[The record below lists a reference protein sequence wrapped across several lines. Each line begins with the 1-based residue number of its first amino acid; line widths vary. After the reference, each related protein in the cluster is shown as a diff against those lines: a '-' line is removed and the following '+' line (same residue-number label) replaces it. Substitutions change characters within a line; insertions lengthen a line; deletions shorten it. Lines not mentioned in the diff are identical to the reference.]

1 MQILSCRTILESEL
15 AEFLDASAVIDWA
28 ITCSMVWTSSS
39 CQIETSPV
47 RLLRI
52 RHFIACLP
60 STVVWSTV
68 FQRFYMPRI
77 VSLKIAGDP
86 VVIESVVRHIASE
99 ANVFTD
105 LECMQL
111 VSTSGAYS
119 TWCDFWV

>member
-1 MQILSCRTILESEL
+1 
-15 AEFLDASAVIDWA
+15 
-28 ITCSMVWTSSS
+28 
-39 CQIETSPV
+39 
-47 RLLRI
+47 
-52 RHFIACLP
+52 
-60 STVVWSTV
+60 
-68 FQRFYMPRI
+68 MPRI

-99 ANVFTD
+99 SNVFTD